1 MLYKVAVGSLI
12 KKLSIP
18 KSFILLKPMQS
29 RKEKGKLSF
38 SALSRRQ
45 RPPSLMIY
53 LLPLYVLL
61 FGIGLVGCS
70 NSIPIGFT
78 GFNIGSLG
86 INFTKIRD
94 IPQNPDADATAYLQG
109 QVISR
114 APLMGSGAYKLKD
127 ATGTIWVFTNQ
138 TLPNLGDQVLI
149 KGQLRFQ
156 SIPISGQELGE
167 VYVQEQQQ
175 LERKAGQ
182 PEQSVSSPE
191 PS

>member
-1 MLYKVAVGSLI
+1 M
-12 KKLSIP
+12 KKLSSST
-18 KSFILLKPMQS
+18 SFILLKPMQL
-29 RKEKGKLSF
+29 RKEKGTLSF
-38 SALSRRQ
+38 SVFTRRKR
-45 RPPSLMIY
+45 RPLLMIY

-61 FGIGLVGCS
+61 FGIGLVGCG
-70 NSIPIGFT
+70 NSVPLGLT
-78 GFNIGSLG
+78 GFNIDTLG
-86 INFTKIRD
+86 ITFTKIRD

-109 QVISR
+109 QVVSR

-182 PEQSVSSPE
+182 PEQSVPSPE
-191 PS
+191 AS